1 MRRSLAKFSE
11 SEASNHTPSLADF
24 TTTTPDLKFSVH
36 TSQTRALSRRDT
48 RRFNTLYEIRCSTL
62 LVSPESSCLCRLNSI
77 EPPWYGPVCPVV
89 WEGWR
94 RETPPYPDLWHFS
107 DMSHSLGDVRS
118 SGVKRTSFGTAPKS
132 ENDP

>member
-77 EPPWYGPVCPVV
+77 EPPCTDPYARWCGRGGS
-89 WEGWR
+89 ER
-94 RETPPYPDLWHFS
+94 LPPIPIC
-107 DMSHSLGDVRS
+107 
-118 SGVKRTSFGTAPKS
+118 
-132 ENDP
+132 

>member
-1 MRRSLAKFSE
+1 MWWPRAAGFIMPALFVRNPISSRFKLLLVLGFEVEYHCK
-11 SEASNHTPSLADF
+11 NHCTPSLAYD
-24 TTTTPDLKFSVH
+24 H
-36 TSQTRALSRRDT
+36 RRDSGACPDT

-94 RETPPYPDLWHFS
+94 RETSPYPDHWHFS
-107 DMSHSLGDVRS
+107 DMGCRGDHVS
-118 SGVKRTSFGTAPKS
+118 Y
-132 ENDP
+132 